1 MSQPTTSPSQE
12 IARRI
17 DDLLRVH
24 MYSRLKPAPAVYL
37 GQQEWDT
44 LRSELDTALLLHSSL
59 GDGTKLL
66 RWYREYPLYLTEEPS
81 HVGVGLR

>member
-17 DDLLRVH
+17 DGLLQVH
-24 MYSRLKPAPAVYL
+24 LYSRLKPAPAVYL
-37 GQQEWDT
+37 GKQAWDT
-44 LRSELDTALLLHSSL
+44 LRSDPELALRLHSSL
-59 GDGTKLL
+59 GDGAKLL